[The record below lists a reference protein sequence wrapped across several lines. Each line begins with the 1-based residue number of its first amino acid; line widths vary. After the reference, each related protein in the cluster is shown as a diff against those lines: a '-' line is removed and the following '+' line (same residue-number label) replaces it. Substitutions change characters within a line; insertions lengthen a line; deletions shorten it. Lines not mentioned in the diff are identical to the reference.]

1 MTTGPMTSRA
11 SVDYLIVGGGFYGC
25 CLALF
30 LRSISKKVMLVEAGE
45 DILARASRVNQAR
58 VHTGFHYPRS
68 MLTAVKSL
76 VLHKRF
82 ASDFPEAIVDDF
94 QMLYAIASTRSR
106 VSAKRFHGMFRDMGS
121 PIRPADASSTALF
134 DPRRIEQ
141 VFACREYAFDYRV
154 LRRKLLE
161 RFDAIDLDVRMRTAV
176 TGIEDRPAGAV
187 ARLST
192 GEEIEARFIFNVTY
206 SQINAL
212 LRTAGLPEADMK
224 HEIAEVALVKPP
236 PQLEHLGVTV
246 MDGPFFSCMP
256 HPGEGLHSLTHVRY
270 TPQQSWTDR
279 SSPSSAYD
287 RLAAETPES
296 RHRYMIADGQRYLPC
311 LADAEWQRS
320 LFDVKT
326 VLLKN
331 EDDDGRPILFRRQ
344 PHGSHVIS
352 IMGGKIDNI
361 YDLFDLTRA
370 TSPEW
375 GAADLRYLTQ
385 DTKQMLPS

>member
-1 MTTGPMTSRA
+1 MTSRA
-11 SVDYLIVGGGFYGC
+11 KVDYLIVGGGFYGC

-30 LRSISKKVMLVEAGE
+30 LRSVSDNVMLVEAG
-45 DILARASRVNQAR
+45 DQILTRASRVNQAR

-76 VLHKRF
+76 VLHNRF
-82 ASDFPEAIVDDF
+82 AVDFPEAIVDDF
-94 QMLYAIASTRSR
+94 RMLYAIAGKRSK

-121 PIRPADASSTALF
+121 PIRPADPSHAALF
-134 DPRRIEQ
+134 DPDRIEQ
-141 VFACREYAFDYRV
+141 VFECREYAFDYKM
-154 LRRKLLE
+154 LRRKVQE
-161 RFDAIDLDVRMRTAV
+161 RFDAIDLDVRLRTMVA
-176 TGIEDRPAGAV
+176 GIEERADGAV

-206 SQINAL
+206 AQINAL
-212 LRTAGLPEADMK
+212 LRTAGLPEAEMK
-224 HEIAEVALVKPP
+224 HEIAEVALVQPP
-236 PQLEHLGVTV
+236 PPLERLGVTV

-256 HPGEGLHSLTHVRY
+256 HPGEALHSLTHVRY
-270 TPQQSWTDR
+270 TPQASWTDR
-279 SSPSSAYD
+279 SSARSAYD
-287 RLAAETPES
+287 RLADTPLES
-296 RHRYMIADGQRYLPC
+296 RHRYMIADAQRYLPC
-311 LADAEWQRS
+311 MADAKWQRS
-320 LFDVKT
+320 MFDVKT

-331 EDDDGRPILFRRQ
+331 EADDGRPILFRRQ

-375 GAADLRYLTQ
+375 AGADLRHLMG
-385 DTKQMLPS
+385 DRREALPS